1 MRISDWS
8 SDVCSSDLLSLLQAI
23 VRRGADAGPADRE
36 GAVVVR
42 GRRRQRWWIGGWM
55 RHHSSLD
62 RRECRAT
69 TGIAGPNPVLIA
81 AVGQAGRCL
90 AQSRAV
96 VGNAPAAEIGSVPCR
111 DECVSSCRY
120 GWSQYN

>member
-69 TGIAGPNPVLIA
+69 TGIAGTNPVLIT
-81 AVGQAGRCL
+81 AVGQAGRCRSEEHTSEL
-90 AQSRAV
+90 QSLMRLSYAV
-96 VGNAPAAEIGSVPCR
+96 FCLKKKKKQNR
-111 DECVSSCRY
+111 
-120 GWSQYN
+120 